1 MRYGKR
7 FQKKWLVQKE
17 WGNALASRVSVI
29 TQVYYLKRD
38 SLYIQLYKDQE
49 KNKENFPYFSI
60 CRFSIQKQMKN
71 QPHL

>member
-1 MRYGKR
+1 MASAKG
-7 FQKKWLVQKE
+7 VG
-17 WGNALASRVSVI
+17 GNALASRVFVI

-60 CRFSIQKQMKN
+60 CRFSIQKQIKN

>member
-1 MRYGKR
+1 MASAKG
-7 FQKKWLVQKE
+7 V
-17 WGNALASRVSVI
+17 GGALARSVFVI
-29 TQVYYLKRD
+29 KQVYYLKRD

-71 QPHL
+71 QPHLRI